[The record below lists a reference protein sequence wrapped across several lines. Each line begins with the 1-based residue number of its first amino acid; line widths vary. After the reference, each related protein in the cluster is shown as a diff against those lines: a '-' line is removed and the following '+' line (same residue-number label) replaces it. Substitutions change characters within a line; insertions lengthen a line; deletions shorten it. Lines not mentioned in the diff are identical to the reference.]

1 MAGLRRIERAAEL
14 IQRELSSILQN
25 EVRDLRLA
33 FCTVAHVELTS
44 DLRYAK
50 VVVST
55 VSDEKED
62 ILMALE
68 KASGFLR
75 RQVGA
80 RINLRYTPE
89 LRFRIDNTVD
99 RLMEIDQMLASI
111 RKSDP

>member
-1 MAGLRRIERAAEL
+1 MAGFRRIERVAEL

-25 EVRDLRLA
+25 EVRDPRLA

-50 VVVST
+50 VMVST
-55 VSDEKED
+55 VSDQKED
-62 ILMALE
+62 VLMALE

-75 RQVGA
+75 RQVGT
-80 RINLRYTPE
+80 RIDLRYAPE
-89 LRFRIDNTVD
+89 RRFRIDNTVD

-111 RKSDP
+111 RKSDL